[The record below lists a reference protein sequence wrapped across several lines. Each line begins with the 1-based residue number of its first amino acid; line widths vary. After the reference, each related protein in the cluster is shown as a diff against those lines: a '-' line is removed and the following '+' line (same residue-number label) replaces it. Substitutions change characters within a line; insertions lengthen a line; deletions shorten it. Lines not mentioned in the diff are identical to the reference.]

1 MRLCGAAVGWLSV
14 AMQQSGGQID
24 YAVWSPDSQKS
35 SLIHWNANV
44 TDASS
49 DNILNGAVNTKHLL
63 SEYVQPRS
71 DLNGNI
77 SVAGSR
83 LFHRNVLNLF
93 RPSRMDISWGG
104 GSAFFFFFHWKLFQ
118 VTDLRILMMLL
129 FLFSLTCNFQ
139 SKLARFP
146 PYKFQ
151 KAIEETAK
159 WPDYYDSYYFS
170 FFFHFWVEVLAYDIH
185 HAGLLCVRQQP
196 LRSHCL
202 YCSFSVVPADGE
214 RKRLYGV
221 NGRACR
227 QHSGSWLQGLS
238 ASAATARHLAAAC
251 RPENVWLSNS
261 SGEPGR

>member
-104 GSAFFFFFHWKLFQ
+104 ESAFFFF
-118 VTDLRILMMLL
+118 
-129 FLFSLTCNFQ
+129 SLETVSSDRFKNFNDAFISFQ
-139 SKLARFP
+139 SHL
-146 PYKFQ
+146 Q
-151 KAIEETAK
+151 
-159 WPDYYDSYYFS
+159 FS
-170 FFFHFWVEVLAYDIH
+170 IKT
-185 HAGLLCVRQQP
+185 GTTSP
-196 LRSHCL
+196 L
-202 YCSFSVVPADGE
+202 
-214 RKRLYGV
+214 
-221 NGRACR
+221 
-227 QHSGSWLQGLS
+227 
-238 ASAATARHLAAAC
+238 
-251 RPENVWLSNS
+251 
-261 SGEPGR
+261 